1 MMKKLYPLY
10 FSILLGILCCISFQN
25 GFAASVDTVSIF
37 SNAMQKSHKCVVILP
52 ESYKIQD
59 NRFPVV
65 YLLHGYS
72 GGFSNW
78 IQRVPQL
85 KNYSDEFQLIIICPD
100 GDYAGWYLNSPIDSG
115 MMYDTYISNEVPQY
129 VDSSY
134 RTINDSKSRAITGLS
149 MGGHGALYLAWR
161 NNSIYGAAGSMS
173 GAVDLVPFKSKY
185 KLPEILGD
193 TANSEVFNAYSV
205 VTIVRNKINNVPVL
219 MISCGVEDPFI
230 NANRKLN
237 EELLQMK
244 IPHTYVE
251 KEGKHNWDFWRD
263 DIGYQLMFFH
273 KYFRNNQAK

>member
-1 MMKKLYPLY
+1 MQKFSRLYY
-10 FSILLGILCCISFQN
+10 SILLGLICCISFQS

-37 SNAMQKSHKCVVILP
+37 SNTMQKAHKCVVILP
-52 ESYKIQD
+52 ESYKNQD

-72 GGFSNW
+72 GSFSNW

-85 KNYSDEFQLIIICPD
+85 KNYADEFQLIIICPD
-100 GDYAGWYLNSPIDSG
+100 GDYAGWYIDSPVDSS
-115 MMYDTYISNEVPQY
+115 MRYDTYISNEVPHY
-129 VDSSY
+129 IDSSY
-134 RTINDSKSRAITGLS
+134 RTINDRKFRAITGLS

-161 NNSIYGAAGSMS
+161 NHSIYGAAGSMS
-173 GAVDLVPFKSKY
+173 GAVDLVPFKTNY
-185 KLPEILGD
+185 KLPQLLGD
-193 TANSEVFNAYSV
+193 TANNENFNAYSV
-205 VTIVRNKINNVPVL
+205 VTRVKNKIENIPVL
-219 MISCGVEDPFI
+219 MISCGVDDPFI

-273 KYFRNNQAK
+273 KYFQKN